1 MLYFSNKEIYYLNDD
16 KLTNVTCHSV
26 EQYKKNLKEIKQRNE
41 WKTTGTGAQFMGRA
55 RLHEVDDLTH
65 IYPSDVV
72 FVDQSKMIYAAR
84 LENGTAIY
92 SKSLLNLQD
101 IEGLVLRK
109 TDFITHDMAYD
120 ATNNRLV
127 LSASIPAQFEMHLS
141 VLDVEGNRIQ
151 HVTEGEC
158 QDANP
163 IFDPQNSDIVYYDSR
178 GYAFNQKGH
187 LFFGP
192 KRICRLNLKTGE
204 LDAVVEHEDYDFLK
218 PQKDSLGNL
227 YFLKR
232 PYKNRRVS
240 FFSGFKD
247 LIFAPFKILK
257 AIIGWLD
264 FFTQNYAGESLKTTS
279 GNNPAKVKQ
288 KTQEELFI
296 EDNLIN
302 VDKTRQ
308 QNINTGEKFP
318 GIIPSSWELIKM
330 SPSGEL
336 QTLKKGVLSYTVNE
350 GHIVYSNGELL
361 IQLGQDQTETKL
373 IEGKLITKIA
383 RNHIL

>member
-1 MLYFSNKEIYYLNDD
+1 MLYFSNKEIYYLNDN
-16 KLTNVTCHSV
+16 KLISVTCQAV
-26 EQYKKNLKEIKQRNE
+26 EQYKKNLKEIKQRKE
-41 WKTTGTGAQFMGRA
+41 WKTTGTGAQFMGRST
-55 RLHEVDDLTH
+55 HDKDDSAH

-84 LENGTAIY
+84 LETGTAIY
-92 SKSLLNLQD
+92 SKSLLNLED

-120 ATNNRLV
+120 ATHKRLV
-127 LSASIPAQFEMHLS
+127 LSASIPGQFEMHLS
-141 VLDVEGNRIQ
+141 VLDVDGNRIQ

-163 IFDPQNSDIVYYDSR
+163 IFDPQNSDVVYYDSR

-204 LDAVVEHEDYDFLK
+204 LEAVVEHPDYDFLK

-232 PYKNRRVS
+232 PYKNKRAP
-240 FFSGFKD
+240 FSLLKD
-247 LIFAPFKILK
+247 IILAPFKLIK

-264 FFTQNYAGESLKTTS
+264 FFTQNYAGESLKTTT

-336 QTLKKGVLSYTVNE
+336 ETLKKGVLSYTVNN

-361 IQLGQDQTETKL
+361 VELGQDQTETKL